1 MPSNIGAIEPNR
13 VLLKGADGSVEA
25 LQNDAVIAQIGGTAP
40 ADLLKTFGINLVTKY
55 GER

>member
-1 MPSNIGAIEPNR
+1 MPSNIGAIEANR